1 MNEMTDQ
8 RDMQIAQY
16 EDERREL
23 IAALTE
29 ACEWIEGDLVDT
41 PETCPVTRE
50 FRALLEKLK

>member
-1 MNEMTDQ
+1 MTDQ